1 MASIKIRL
9 RRLFFIL
16 LLCGRIGPAA
26 AESAIACDQSPDCGR
41 QLAEAQNKV
50 AMGALEPAL
59 QSLQDLF
66 SKYPDPRL
74 LYSIARLLHRLNR
87 PAEAV
92 PVYRRFLDSAAE
104 SDSQVR
110 VKARQQLAEA
120 ETEASTPSLLSPP
133 VDNAPPSA
141 EQPPVSEAN
150 TEASRPTELPPV
162 EPKGTGLVPESPP
175 KASHPSHR
183 RPWVWGLIGGLAV
196 TTVVGG
202 VFVGLTIA
210 GTPPSDTRDLR
221 WTVTAA
227 RR

>member
-1 MASIKIRL
+1 MASIKSGL
-9 RRLFFIL
+9 RSLFFIL
-16 LLCGRIGPAA
+16 LLFGQMGPAA

-50 AMGALEPAL
+50 ALGALEPAL

-66 SKYPDPRL
+66 NKYPDPRL

-110 VKARQQLAEA
+110 VKAKQQLAEA

-133 VDNAPPSA
+133 VDTPPLSA
-141 EQPPVSEAN
+141 EQPLVSRAN
-150 TEASRPTELPPV
+150 TEVSRPTELPAV
-162 EPKGTGLVPESPP
+162 EPKQTTTAAESPP
-175 KASHPSHR
+175 KATRPRHR
-183 RPWVWGLIGGLAV
+183 RTWVWGLIGGIAV
-196 TTVVGG
+196 TTVVVG

-210 GTPPSDTRDLR
+210 GTPPSDTRDLY
-221 WTVTAA
+221 WMLN
-227 RR
+227 